1 MSINIKRK
9 IIPIVIIAASLVLL
23 SFSSIGEGNKNKLNK
38 TAGINAGDAYL
49 LQVNRLHIPLN
60 NRGVLANVTIGDLT
74 DAQIDGKGFLFSGGF
89 MISGKN
95 GGNLWSSAVAS
106 ASRIE
111 DYLPGVVG
119 ADPNDPR
126 AHIYVVNAKDE
137 PFGDSWQEWKDA
149 VDLGAYFYDGDG
161 DGTYN
166 PVDKNGN
173 GVWDEDEDMPDLLGD
188 ETVWCVYND
197 RLESSSRAFS
207 DQEPMG
213 IEVRQTVWAYATSGD
228 LGNIV
233 FVRYSVNNAGTVAD
247 VLDSVYF
254 GVWDDPDIGGSD
266 GYTDDLVGCDTTL
279 NAGFTYND
287 GPDATFGI
295 DPPCFLVDFFQGPWV
310 ETGNPD
316 DLAFNTKGP
325 LLGIDTIPGAVNLP
339 QTSFVHYM
347 QSHPTQGDP
356 DNAQQLRN
364 YVLGKNQP
372 GDFVDPCNWEF
383 GTVLGGVDCS
393 MIPGQ
398 FMYSGDPVALYGWI
412 NSYPTD
418 QRQMLSTGPFILE
431 KDKPV
436 DIVVAY
442 VVGRSTSALNSVVLA
457 KQIDRAAQ
465 FVFSNNFNFPPPPP
479 AVNPIIKTTDN
490 TIELIWET
498 KPQLDYRKIGQG
510 YDMVFESYDVYMHQT
525 NSLADKEGG
534 RTNTMLIASYDVA
547 NDINKVIYEDPVS
560 LERKLIY
567 NGGIQLDSATYS
579 NAQTGRISLTITT
592 DPFTQAPL
600 IKGKPYFISIV
611 PTAYN
616 RDEIEKLDALGN
628 YLIPKTA
635 AVGSIA
641 GIPVIL
647 SDGKSPVGIVP
658 GKDTYTPYY
667 TGVKAE
673 HVTGGSEAV
682 VTYDVKDKSKIDGH
696 KFEVS
701 FFQDSS
707 TSLYSLFYRIT
718 DLNTN
723 QIKLDSSKDYGT
735 GIINNLY
742 SGAVVNVEWVDP
754 GVRDVDYTGGT
765 QWYTGSFK
773 HDSLG
778 VFYPGADFNDPNGLP
793 ELVSQKRST
802 VIKITDTRRVEIRFG
817 EPGKAYRYIRKPIRF
832 IAGGGDLDSAFVDV
846 PFQAWVK
853 DDAFGEEYQLAVG
866 FTETANL
873 QDTLGKPDGIYDPGT
888 NIGATKE
895 YIIIFNAPYDPTG
908 SQVEYTGTGTGS
920 PAQRVADL
928 GNGYKMDPNSPLTTD
943 ERSTIAESPY
953 FNAMYIVGL
962 QRISDAEN
970 FDPVGNYNIN
980 INSPLTTEDTYTFV
994 VTADLSTNEEKELF
1008 DKINVFPNPL
1018 FAYNP
1023 GVSYTGGAADA
1034 PYITFSNLP
1043 NVATIKIFSLSGNL
1057 VRTLNKNDNSPFMT
1071 WDLLNQDQLRVAS
1084 GMYIA
1089 IVSVPN
1095 MGDKVLKFAIIQPQ
1109 KQIQR
1114 Y

>member
-9 IIPIVIIAASLVLL
+9 IIPIVIIAASLVLS
-23 SFSSIGEGNKNKLNK
+23 SFSSIGEKNKDKMNK

-60 NRGVLANVTIGDLT
+60 NRGVLANVTIDNIGDG
-74 DAQIDGKGFLFSGGF
+74 QIDGKGFLFSGGF

-233 FVRYSVNNAGTVAD
+233 FVRYSVNNAGTVANE
-247 VLDSVYF
+247 LDSVYF

-287 GPDATFGI
+287 GPDATFGV

-457 KQIDRAAQ
+457 KQIDR
-465 FVFSNNFNFPPPPP
+465 V
-479 AVNPIIKTTDN
+479 
-490 TIELIWET
+490 L
-498 KPQLDYRKIGQG
+498 
-510 YDMVFESYDVYMHQT
+510 
-525 NSLADKEGG
+525 
-534 RTNTMLIASYDVA
+534 
-547 NDINKVIYEDPVS
+547 
-560 LERKLIY
+560 
-567 NGGIQLDSATYS
+567 
-579 NAQTGRISLTITT
+579 LTR
-592 DPFTQAPL
+592 L
-600 IKGKPYFISIV
+600 
-611 PTAYN
+611 
-616 RDEIEKLDALGN
+616 
-628 YLIPKTA
+628 
-635 AVGSIA
+635 
-641 GIPVIL
+641 
-647 SDGKSPVGIVP
+647 
-658 GKDTYTPYY
+658 
-667 TGVKAE
+667 
-673 HVTGGSEAV
+673 
-682 VTYDVKDKSKIDGH
+682 
-696 KFEVS
+696 
-701 FFQDSS
+701 
-707 TSLYSLFYRIT
+707 
-718 DLNTN
+718 
-723 QIKLDSSKDYGT
+723 
-735 GIINNLY
+735 
-742 SGAVVNVEWVDP
+742 
-754 GVRDVDYTGGT
+754 
-765 QWYTGSFK
+765 
-773 HDSLG
+773 
-778 VFYPGADFNDPNGLP
+778 
-793 ELVSQKRST
+793 
-802 VIKITDTRRVEIRFG
+802 
-817 EPGKAYRYIRKPIRF
+817 
-832 IAGGGDLDSAFVDV
+832 
-846 PFQAWVK
+846 
-853 DDAFGEEYQLAVG
+853 
-866 FTETANL
+866 
-873 QDTLGKPDGIYDPGT
+873 
-888 NIGATKE
+888 
-895 YIIIFNAPYDPTG
+895 
-908 SQVEYTGTGTGS
+908 
-920 PAQRVADL
+920 
-928 GNGYKMDPNSPLTTD
+928 
-943 ERSTIAESPY
+943 
-953 FNAMYIVGL
+953 
-962 QRISDAEN
+962 
-970 FDPVGNYNIN
+970 
-980 INSPLTTEDTYTFV
+980 
-994 VTADLSTNEEKELF
+994 
-1008 DKINVFPNPL
+1008 
-1018 FAYNP
+1018 
-1023 GVSYTGGAADA
+1023 
-1034 PYITFSNLP
+1034 
-1043 NVATIKIFSLSGNL
+1043 
-1057 VRTLNKNDNSPFMT
+1057 
-1071 WDLLNQDQLRVAS
+1071 
-1084 GMYIA
+1084 
-1089 IVSVPN
+1089 
-1095 MGDKVLKFAIIQPQ
+1095 
-1109 KQIQR
+1109 
-1114 Y
+1114 

>member
-233 FVRYSVNNAGTVAD
+233 FVRYSVNNAGTVAN

-254 GVWDDPDIGGSD
+254 GVWDDPDIGGGD

-287 GPDATFGI
+287 GPDATFGV

-547 NDINKVIYEDPVS
+547 NDINIVIYEDPLS

-579 NAQTGRISLTITT
+579 NAQTGRISLTITS

-628 YLIPKTA
+628 YL
-635 AVGSIA
+635 
-641 GIPVIL
+641 
-647 SDGKSPVGIVP
+647 
-658 GKDTYTPYY
+658 
-667 TGVKAE
+667 
-673 HVTGGSEAV
+673 
-682 VTYDVKDKSKIDGH
+682 
-696 KFEVS
+696 
-701 FFQDSS
+701 
-707 TSLYSLFYRIT
+707 
-718 DLNTN
+718 
-723 QIKLDSSKDYGT
+723 
-735 GIINNLY
+735 
-742 SGAVVNVEWVDP
+742 
-754 GVRDVDYTGGT
+754 
-765 QWYTGSFK
+765 
-773 HDSLG
+773 
-778 VFYPGADFNDPNGLP
+778 
-793 ELVSQKRST
+793 
-802 VIKITDTRRVEIRFG
+802 
-817 EPGKAYRYIRKPIRF
+817 
-832 IAGGGDLDSAFVDV
+832 
-846 PFQAWVK
+846 
-853 DDAFGEEYQLAVG
+853 
-866 FTETANL
+866 
-873 QDTLGKPDGIYDPGT
+873 
-888 NIGATKE
+888 
-895 YIIIFNAPYDPTG
+895 
-908 SQVEYTGTGTGS
+908 
-920 PAQRVADL
+920 
-928 GNGYKMDPNSPLTTD
+928 
-943 ERSTIAESPY
+943 
-953 FNAMYIVGL
+953 
-962 QRISDAEN
+962 
-970 FDPVGNYNIN
+970 
-980 INSPLTTEDTYTFV
+980 
-994 VTADLSTNEEKELF
+994 
-1008 DKINVFPNPL
+1008 
-1018 FAYNP
+1018 
-1023 GVSYTGGAADA
+1023 
-1034 PYITFSNLP
+1034 
-1043 NVATIKIFSLSGNL
+1043 
-1057 VRTLNKNDNSPFMT
+1057 
-1071 WDLLNQDQLRVAS
+1071 
-1084 GMYIA
+1084 
-1089 IVSVPN
+1089 
-1095 MGDKVLKFAIIQPQ
+1095 
-1109 KQIQR
+1109 
-1114 Y
+1114 